1 MVPDHEAACHCVPS
15 TCPLLTLTRKVS
27 SLSVGTD
34 PHLRYL
40 LNGAV
45 PRYIAPER
53 CRVAVKGQPLNM
65 PASLRRLCPYANL
78 LKSRE
83 LKQIFDYVRP
93 RFLIVDDELRGGSPD
108 GRG

>member
-15 TCPLLTLTRKVS
+15 TCPLLTLTRKVN

-65 PASLRRLCPYANL
+65 FAAPPNDRLRIAR
-78 LKSRE
+78 
-83 LKQIFDYVRP
+83 
-93 RFLIVDDELRGGSPD
+93 
-108 GRG
+108 